1 MYKAQSAL
9 ASDQNKHI
17 VHICTWTFF
26 LTHDLAI
33 IFLIVKIH
41 AMKYE

>member
-17 VHICTWTFF
+17 VYLNVF

-33 IFLIVKIH
+33 IF
-41 AMKYE
+41 

>member
-17 VHICTWTFF
+17 VPERFF
-26 LTHDLAI
+26 NPWFSYY
-33 IFLIVKIH
+33 FLIVKIH